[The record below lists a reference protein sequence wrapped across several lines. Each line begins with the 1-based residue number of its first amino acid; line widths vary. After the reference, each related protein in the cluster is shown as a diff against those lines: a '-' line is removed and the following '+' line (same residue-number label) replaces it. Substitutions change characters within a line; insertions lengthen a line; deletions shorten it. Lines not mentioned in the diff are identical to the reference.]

1 MRSLPQSDLLARK
14 KAPSKGSEDGVR
26 CTTGT
31 GPCPIGPPGKLKLVK
46 PSESDLKARDKAVSD
61 VVLRNWAKRCGEAC
75 AAKWNELVGSKY
87 GLVAKAN

>member
-61 VVLRNWAKRCGEAC
+61 VVLRNWAKRCGDAC
-75 AAKWNELVGSKY
+75 AAKWNEMVGSKY